1 MHLRAGDDFYVV
13 NDENTIGDETRVAT
27 TYTKKLLEIGD
38 KIGMDLQCR
47 SFRDLFH

>member
-1 MHLRAGDDFYVV
+1 LRAGDDFYVV

-38 KIGMDLQCR
+38 KIGTDHRIVPRLI
-47 SFRDLFH
+47 LLLN